1 MLGVEACIQNP
12 YSVSVQRKKQCAVMC
27 VYVHVSK
34 CKKDFLQR
42 TFIRKCFLLMLRIV
56 YCVKQYI
63 IWHNNFFKEHT
74 QIADEVDLAMLL
86 RVQQKHLRS
95 CFSR

>member
-1 MLGVEACIQNP
+1 
-12 YSVSVQRKKQCAVMC
+12 
-27 VYVHVSK
+27 
-34 CKKDFLQR
+34 
-42 TFIRKCFLLMLRIV
+42 MLRIV

-74 QIADEVDLAMLL
+74 QIADEVDLVKLL

-95 CFSR
+95 CFSRWFELTSDKDRQGSYCNKGVHMIQPTPYCFIILIFT